1 VKLILLVDDSRFQR
15 MANERALSRAGY
27 NVVTASDGEE
37 ALLVAQVRIP
47 DLILLDMLLPKLG
60 GGEVLRALKGNP
72 LTATIPVIVLSS
84 LPQTNEVKLIKA
96 GATAYF
102 EKSKM
107 QQDQSSE
114 ALLHIVKTTLDGL
127 TATGVEAR
135 SSECFI
141 GADSQPV

>member
-1 VKLILLVDDSRFQR
+1 
-15 MANERALSRAGY
+15 MANERVLSRAGY

-37 ALLVAQVRIP
+37 ALLLARARIP

-60 GGEVLRALKGNP
+60 GVEVLHALRRSV
-72 LTATIPVIVLSS
+72 LTAAIPVIVLSS

-107 QQDQSSE
+107 QQDQSAE

-127 TATGVEAR
+127 TAAGVAVT
-135 SSECFI
+135 SSECLI
-141 GADSQPV
+141 GADSQPG